1 MEAVTL
7 SISTRGCATFLSNFF
22 QSSRFALYFLR
33 FDPYHIPVVG
43 IVSVNWEI
51 YYKYL
56 CEFVLPLVANVSVIL
71 VVQMISFIVVGSS

>member
-1 MEAVTL
+1 MDVPL
-7 SISTRGCATFLSNFF
+7 SKQLLSKLEI
-22 QSSRFALYFLR
+22 RA
-33 FDPYHIPVVG
+33 
-43 IVSVNWEI
+43 VSVNLEI